1 MKNFSVKIN
10 LALMNG
16 ASLITSRKNNEKYV
30 CIPLSENYIF
40 EGKKGLYLD
49 LTAYSYDGK
58 FGESHFLKNRIPKD
72 IYEKMSDEDKKN
84 TSIIGSM
91 SPLEIEKGI
100 TESADIHDFTELS
113 EESFLSNID

>member
-1 MKNFSVKIN
+1 MKNFNVKIN

-16 ASLITSRKNNEKYV
+16 VKTITSKKNNEKYV
-30 CIPLSENYIF
+30 CIPLSDNYIF
-40 EGKKGLYLD
+40 EGRKGLYLD

-84 TSIIGSM
+84 TTIIGSL
-91 SPLEIEKGI
+91 SPLEMDNGI
-100 TESADIHDFTELS
+100 TEKADFQDFDEVS
-113 EESFLSNID
+113 EGDSPF

>member
-1 MKNFSVKIN
+1 MKNFNVKIN

-16 ASLITSRKNNEKYV
+16 VKMITSKKDNEKYV
-30 CIPLSENYIF
+30 CIPLSDNYIF

-72 IYEKMSDEDKKN
+72 IYEKMSEEDKKN
-84 TSIIGSM
+84 TPIIGSL
-91 SPLEIEKGI
+91 SPLEMDKGI
-100 TESADIHDFTELS
+100 TEEADYQEFDEVS
-113 EESFLSNID
+113 EKDEPF

>member
-1 MKNFSVKIN
+1 MKNFNVKIN

-16 ASLITSRKNNEKYV
+16 VKTITSKKDNEKYV

-72 IYEKMSDEDKKN
+72 IYEKMSEDDKKN
-84 TSIIGSM
+84 TPILGSL
-91 SPLEIEKGI
+91 SPLEMDNGI
-100 TESADIHDFTELS
+100 TEKADFQEFN
-113 EESFLSNID
+113 EVSNEDLPF

>member
-1 MKNFSVKIN
+1 MKNFNVKIN

-16 ASLITSRKNNEKYV
+16 VKTITSKKNNEKYV

-58 FGESHFLKNRIPKD
+58 YGESHFLKNRIPKD
-72 IYEKMSDEDKKN
+72 IYEKMSEDDKKN
-84 TSIIGSM
+84 TRILGSL
-91 SPLEIEKGI
+91 SPLEMDNGIAEK
-100 TESADIHDFTELS
+100 ADYQEFEEVS
-113 EESFLSNID
+113 ENDLPF

>member
-1 MKNFSVKIN
+1 MKNFNVKIN
-10 LALMNG
+10 LALMNNVKT
-16 ASLITSRKNNEKYV
+16 ITSKKDNEKYV

-72 IYEKMSDEDKKN
+72 VYEKMSEDDKKN
-84 TSIIGSM
+84 TPIIGCL
-91 SPLEIEKGI
+91 SPLEMDNGI
-100 TESADIHDFTELS
+100 TEKADFQDFNEVLN
-113 EESFLSNID
+113 EDLPF

>member
-1 MKNFSVKIN
+1 MKNFNVKIN

-16 ASLITSRKNNEKYV
+16 VKLITSKKNNEKYV

-58 FGESHFLKNRIPKD
+58 YGESHFLKNRIPKD
-72 IYEKMSDEDKKN
+72 IYEKMSEEDKKN
-84 TSIIGSM
+84 TPIIGSL
-91 SPLEIEKGI
+91 SPLEMDNGI
-100 TESADIHDFTELS
+100 TEKADFQDFNEVP
-113 EESFLSNID
+113 EEDLPF

>member
-1 MKNFSVKIN
+1 MKNFTVKIN
-10 LALMNG
+10 LALMHG
-16 ASLITSRKNNEKYV
+16 VKLITSKKNNEKYV

-72 IYEKMSDEDKKN
+72 IYEKMSEEDKRN
-84 TSIIGSM
+84 TPILGSL
-91 SPLEIEKGI
+91 SPLEMDNGI
-100 TESADIHDFTELS
+100 TEKADFQEFDEVS
-113 EESFLSNID
+113 EKDCPF

>member
-1 MKNFSVKIN
+1 MKNFNVKIN

-16 ASLITSRKNNEKYV
+16 VKTITSKKNNEKYA
-30 CIPLSENYIF
+30 CIPLSANYIF

-72 IYEKMSDEDKKN
+72 IYEKMSEEDKKN
-84 TSIIGSM
+84 TTIIGSL
-91 SPLEIEKGI
+91 SPLEMDKGI
-100 TESADIHDFTELS
+100 TEEVDYQEFDEG
-113 EESFLSNID
+113 SNEDSPF

>member
-16 ASLITSRKNNEKYV
+16 VKLVTSKKDNEKYV
-30 CIPLSENYIF
+30 CIPLSANYIF

-72 IYEKMSDEDKKN
+72 VYEKMSEDDKKN
-84 TSIIGSM
+84 TTIIGSL
-91 SPLEIEKGI
+91 SPLEMDNGIAEK
-100 TESADIHDFTELS
+100 ADYQDFEEVS
-113 EESFLSNID
+113 ENDLPF

>member
-1 MKNFSVKIN
+1 MKNFTVKIN

-16 ASLITSRKNNEKYV
+16 VKLVTSKKDNEKYV
-30 CIPLSENYIF
+30 CIPLSDNYIF

-72 IYEKMSDEDKKN
+72 MYEKMSEEDKKN
-84 TSIIGSM
+84 TQIIGSL
-91 SPLEIEKGI
+91 SPLEMDNGI
-100 TESADIHDFTELS
+100 TEKADFQDFNEVS
-113 EESFLSNID
+113 DEDSPFGD

>member
-1 MKNFSVKIN
+1 MKNFTVKIN

-16 ASLITSRKNNEKYV
+16 VKLITSKKNNEKYV
-30 CIPLSENYIF
+30 CIPLSDNYIF

-72 IYEKMSDEDKKN
+72 IYEKMSEEDKKN
-84 TSIIGSM
+84 TPILGSL
-91 SPLEIEKGI
+91 SPLEMDNGIVEK
-100 TESADIHDFTELS
+100 ADYQGFNEVS
-113 EESFLSNID
+113 ENDLPF

>member
-1 MKNFSVKIN
+1 MKNFNVKIN

-16 ASLITSRKNNEKYV
+16 VKTITSKKDNEKYV
-30 CIPLSENYIF
+30 CIPLSDNYIF

-84 TSIIGSM
+84 TTIIGSL
-91 SPLEIEKGI
+91 SPLEIDNGI
-100 TESADIHDFTELS
+100 TEKADFQDFDEVS
-113 EESFLSNID
+113 EEDSAF

>member
-1 MKNFSVKIN
+1 MKNFNVKIN
-10 LALMNG
+10 LALMNNVKT
-16 ASLITSRKNNEKYV
+16 ITSKKNNEKYV

-84 TSIIGSM
+84 TNIIGSL
-91 SPLEIEKGI
+91 SPLEMENGI
-100 TESADIHDFTELS
+100 TEKANFQDFNEVS
-113 EESFLSNID
+113 EMDLPF

>member
-1 MKNFSVKIN
+1 MKNFNVKIN
-10 LALMNG
+10 LALMNNVKT
-16 ASLITSRKNNEKYV
+16 ITSKNNNEKYI

-72 IYEKMSDEDKKN
+72 VYEKMSDDDKKN
-84 TSIIGSM
+84 TPIIGSM
-91 SPLEIEKGI
+91 SPLEMDNGI
-100 TESADIHDFTELS
+100 TEKADFQDFNEVSNEELP
-113 EESFLSNID
+113 F

>member
-1 MKNFSVKIN
+1 MKNFNVKIN

-16 ASLITSRKNNEKYV
+16 VKLITSKKNNEKYV

-72 IYEKMSDEDKKN
+72 IYEKMSEEDKKN
-84 TSIIGSM
+84 TPILGSL
-91 SPLEIEKGI
+91 SPLEMDNGI
-100 TESADIHDFTELS
+100 TEKADF
-113 EESFLSNID
+113 EEFNEVSKEDLPF

>member
-1 MKNFSVKIN
+1 MKNFTVKIN

-16 ASLITSRKNNEKYV
+16 VKLITSKKDNEKFV
-30 CIPLSENYIF
+30 CIPLSDNFIF
-40 EGKKGLYLD
+40 EGRKGLYLD

-84 TSIIGSM
+84 TPIIGSL
-91 SPLEIEKGI
+91 SPLELDNGI
-100 TESADIHDFTELS
+100 TEKADFQEFNEGS
-113 EESFLSNID
+113 EKDYPF

>member
-1 MKNFSVKIN
+1 MKNFNVKIN

-16 ASLITSRKNNEKYV
+16 VKTITSKKNNEKYV
-30 CIPLSENYIF
+30 CIPLSDNYIF

-72 IYEKMSDEDKKN
+72 VYEKMSEDDKKN
-84 TSIIGSM
+84 TPILGSL
-91 SPLEIEKGI
+91 SPLEMDNGIAEK
-100 TESADIHDFTELS
+100 ADYQEF
-113 EESFLSNID
+113 EEVSNEDLPF